1 MRTLDGKKERKKEV
15 FFVPIVNLCNKYN
28 KNVFNAFISNCKNV
42 FYSLDKI
49 RIRNIC
55 VVSQNC

>member
-1 MRTLDGKKERKKEV
+1 MRRLGVKKCACC
-15 FFVPIVNLCNKYN
+15 NLCNKYN
-28 KNVFNAFISNCKNV
+28 KNVFNVFSLIVKKSNNYV

-55 VVSQNC
+55 IVSQNC